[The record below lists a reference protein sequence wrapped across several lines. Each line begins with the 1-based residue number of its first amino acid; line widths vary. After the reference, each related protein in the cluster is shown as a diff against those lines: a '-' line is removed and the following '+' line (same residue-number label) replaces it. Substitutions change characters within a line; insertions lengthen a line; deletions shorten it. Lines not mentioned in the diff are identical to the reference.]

1 MANPKRYI
9 LDTNVLIR
17 DPKAPYA
24 FEDNH
29 VYITTATLEEL
40 DNLKNRDGET
50 GYNAREAIR
59 VLEQIRNGDTF
70 KDPISLPSGG
80 TVRIVPSVSTT
91 LPAEWDMSKYD
102 NHIIATA
109 KDIDAILVTADI
121 AMLLKADL
129 LGVSVQRYRHEA
141 VAESTL
147 AYTGRTTLYASP
159 ASINKFYQE
168 KSLPLDELWL
178 EDGSRFDPDKKKLF
192 INEFVLLKASDSQTA
207 CGYFTGD
214 AIAKLRYEHTHPM
227 GVVPRNLG
235 QKFALDALLRPASEV
250 PLVILTGPAGTAKT
264 FLALAAGLHSLMNGD
279 SPYRKMLLLRPNTK
293 FDEDI
298 GYLKGTEMDK
308 IMPLM
313 RPYLDNLE
321 ELLPTDEF
329 GCDKPS
335 YSRIDEYFANG
346 LLVAE
351 ALAYLRGRSI
361 HRSYIICDEAQNSTP
376 NQMKGI
382 LTRAGMN
389 SKLVIMGDPDQI
401 DNPRLDKRNNGLV
414 YASEKMLGDKLC
426 MQFHFN
432 AGECVRSPLAER
444 ASQIL

>member
-1 MANPKRYI
+1 MGNPKRYI

-17 DPKAPYA
+17 DPQAPYA

-29 VYITTATLEEL
+29 VCITTATLEEL
-40 DNLKNRDGET
+40 DNLKSRPGDV

-59 VLEQIRNGDTF
+59 IIEQIRNGHSF
-70 KDPISLPSGG
+70 KTPVSMPMGG
-80 TVRIVPSVSTT
+80 TFGIVPCSTAP
-91 LPAEWDMSKYD
+91 LPREWDDTKPD
-102 NHIIATA
+102 NRIIATVQELG
-109 KDIDAILVTADI
+109 AILVTADI
-121 AMLLKADL
+121 AMLLKADQF
-129 LGVSVQRYRHEA
+129 GIPVQKYRHEQ
-141 VAESTL
+141 VDDSTFTH
-147 AYTGRTTLYASP
+147 TGRTTLYTTSE
-159 ASINKFYQE
+159 SINKFYQQ
-168 KSLPLDELWL
+168 KKLSLDELWY
-178 EDGSRFDPDKKKLF
+178 ENGEPVDPANPKLF
-192 INEFVLLKASDSQTA
+192 INEFIILKASESQSA
-207 CGYFTGD
+207 CGYFTGHS
-214 AIAKLRYEHTHPM
+214 IAKLRHEHIHPM
-227 GVVPRNLG
+227 GVTPRNLG
-235 QKFALDALLRPASEV
+235 QKFALDALLRPALEV

-264 FLALAAGLHSLMNGD
+264 FLALAAGLHNIMLND

-321 ELLPTDEF
+321 ELLPNDEF

-335 YSRIDEYFANG
+335 FSRIDEYFANG
-346 LLVAE
+346 LIAAE

-382 LTRAGMN
+382 LTRAGID
-389 SKLVIMGDPDQI
+389 SKIVIMGDPEQI

-414 YASEKMLGDKLC
+414 YASEKMLGKPLC

-432 AGECVRSPLAER
+432 SAECVRSPLAEL
-444 ASQIL
+444 ASKIL